1 MDIIIPII
9 TFIIG
14 LIIGALIGIY
24 YLRKKMQ
31 GLSMDDKQMQQ
42 MARQMGVNLNKKQ
55 LNQVNRMM
63 KNANEKKK

>member
-14 LIIGALIGIY
+14 LIIGALIGVY

-42 MARQMGVNLNKKQ
+42 LARQMGLI
-55 LNQVNRMM
+55 
-63 KNANEKKK
+63 